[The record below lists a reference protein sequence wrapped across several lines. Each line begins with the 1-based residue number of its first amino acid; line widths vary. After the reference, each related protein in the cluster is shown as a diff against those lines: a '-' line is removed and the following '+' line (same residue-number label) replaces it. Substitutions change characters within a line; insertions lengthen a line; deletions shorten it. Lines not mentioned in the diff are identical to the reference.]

1 MRQAGTRST
10 GRNLRLG
17 ARTPGGTLADG
28 EPETAAGGPRARVIF
43 ISAYDRAETL
53 ARALDAGADD
63 YLVRPFS
70 ATELTALVRAAL
82 RRGPRAR
89 ARRLGPESVTDER
102 GRTFE

>member
-1 MRQAGTRST
+1 MRQAGTPST

-28 EPETAAGGPRARVIF
+28 EPEIAAGGPRARVIF

-70 ATELTALVRAAL
+70 ATELTARVRVAL
-82 RRGPRAR
+82 RPGPRAR